1 MNFFLLCNIAI
12 IMAPSL
18 GLSVKYSLWS
28 TLLAYTI
35 LNPSMFTFTG
45 LNPNGNGCPS
55 NTAYI
60 VHSAI
65 LFVALVLIMQLP
77 RDPV

>member
-1 MNFFLLCNIAI
+1 
-12 IMAPSL
+12 MAPSL

-28 TLLAYTI
+28 TLLAYAI
-35 LNPSMFTFTG
+35 LSPGMFAFTG
-45 LNPNGNGCPS
+45 LKPTENGCPS
-55 NTAYI
+55 NTAYVI
-60 VHSAI
+60 HSTI